1 MKSFKKYIC
10 IAAVA
15 LLATAGITGCGWWKN
30 AAEQVKESNVSSS
43 VPATQD
49 PLADDGDGKND
60 EAKKPSTESSDGT
73 GVISVPE
80 VLNEQDAT
88 ASNEKNGADVP
99 TGNQNSGKPEQTAA
113 PDNQGNNSNGN
124 KTDSAHDGN
133 NNAGNGNNNSGNN
146 DSGNQ
151 GNNGGNDG
159 SGNQGNNNSDNGGSG
174 NQGNNNGNT
183 GSNDQGNN
191 GDNEGSGDQGN
202 HGDNTGTGDQGNGNG
217 NGNDNDNGGNAGTG
231 GSQGVELPE
240 IPIN

>member
-60 EAKKPSTESSDGT
+60 EEKKPSTESSDGT

-80 VLNEQDAT
+80 VLIDQDTT
-88 ASNEKNGADVP
+88 ARNDKNL
-99 TGNQNSGKPEQTAA
+99 TGNQNSSKPEQTAA

-124 KTDSAHDGN
+124 KTDTSHNGN
-133 NNAGNGNNNSGNN
+133 NNAGNGSNNSGNN

-151 GNNGGNDG
+151 GNNGGN
-159 SGNQGNNNSDNGGSG
+159 GGSG
-174 NQGNNNGNT
+174 NQGNNSSDNGGAGNQGNNDGNI
-183 GSNDQGNN
+183 GSNDQGSN
-191 GDNEGSGDQGN
+191 GGNADSGDQENNGN
-202 HGDNTGTGDQGNGNG
+202 NTGTGDQGTDSGNG
-217 NGNDNDNGGNAGTG
+217 KGNDNGGNTGTG